1 MRRTLFIAAS
11 LMLAASMSLPAR
23 SSQSSAFLP
32 GGSFDRAVDIAV
44 DASGRAFLAIGTQSR
59 DYGQPRRLS
68 PVEAWLPNL
77 QAFVTRIDT
86 DGTESHWPITEASL
100 KAIALD
106 GSGHIYVVGS
116 RSVPGH
122 AIDAFVAKLRPSGS
136 VEYSVTFGGAA
147 DDVATGVTA
156 DSAGNIFVV
165 GGTASSDFRSSRP
178 GQPCRG
184 GTAAGSDAFVVR
196 IDRQGSIAESTCLGG
211 SAHDSAYSVAL
222 DPKGDLVV
230 AGVTRSSDLPVT
242 DGAFQSRFADDPC
255 SPRAG
260 CGDAFVAKLSS
271 GELLVRWAT
280 FLGGSGAE
288 VPEGFAVD
296 AAGDIYVTGWTS
308 SRDLPR
314 RDAVQPE
321 CLTAYTGGDCGDA
334 FIMKLAGSG
343 SSLLFGSF
351 IGGAAWETASSV
363 AVTTAGLIYV
373 SGTTAST
380 NLLGRQFETPG
391 RGDTDGF
398 LVVLDPANDVLDV
411 RVIDQ
416 GRNERVEGVA
426 PGGQGSLYL
435 IGAAEIAVP
444 SDTPCCYGDRDAYV
458 ITIRPSGRA
467 RIDAARIN

>member
-1 MRRTLFIAAS
+1 MRRILFLAAS
-11 LMLAASMSLPAR
+11 LMLTASASLPAR
-23 SSQSSAFLP
+23 SSQSSAALP

-44 DASGRAFLAIGTQSR
+44 DASGRAFLAISTQSR

-86 DGTESHWPITEASL
+86 DGTQSHWPITEASL
-100 KAIALD
+100 QAIALD
-106 GSGHIYVVGS
+106 ASGYIYVAGS
-116 RSVPGH
+116 RRVPGQGG
-122 AIDAFVAKLRPSGS
+122 DAFLAKLRPSGA
-136 VEYSVTFGGAA
+136 VEYSVTFGGVA
-147 DDVATGVTA
+147 DDVATGVTV

-178 GQPCRG
+178 DQPCRG
-184 GTAAGSDAFVVR
+184 GASTGSDAFVVR
-196 IDRQGSIAESTCLGG
+196 IDGQGAIAESTCLGG
-211 SAHDSAYSVAL
+211 SAHDAAYGVAL

-230 AGVTRSSDLPVT
+230 AGVTRSADLPVT
-242 DGAFQSRFADDPC
+242 AGAFQSRLADNPC
-255 SPRAG
+255 STKTG
-260 CGDAFVAKLSS
+260 CGDAFVVKLSP

-280 FLGGSGAE
+280 YLGGSGAE
-288 VPEGFAVD
+288 APEDLAVD
-296 AAGDIYVTGWTS
+296 AAGDVYITGWTG

-314 RDAVQPE
+314 RDAVQTD

-334 FIMKLAGSG
+334 FIMKLAASG
-343 SSLLFGSF
+343 SALLFGSF

-363 AVTTAGLIYV
+363 AISPSGLVYV

-398 LVVLDPANDVLDV
+398 VVVLDRANDVLDV

-416 GRNERVEGVA
+416 GRNERVDRVA
-426 PGGQGSLYL
+426 TGRQGSLYL
-435 IGAAEIAVP
+435 VGAADVAVP
-444 SDTPCCYGDRDAYV
+444 SDTPCCFGDRDVYV
-458 ITIRPSGRA
+458 TTIR
-467 RIDAARIN
+467 